1 MLLLAAVLP
10 LSARE
15 FAMKDRKAALPFS
28 ISLPDGFD
36 VERDHC
42 PMVILMHGI
51 FAWKEFIPMRCS
63 EEFLATYGDAAAELI
78 VIEGENHTIT
88 RKRKEVVAATVGFFS
103 EVFGR

>member
-15 FAMKDRKAALPFS
+15 FAVKGPEGGIAFT

-88 RKRKEVVAATVGFFS
+88 RKRKEVVVATVGFFS